1 MTFFLKFQEI
11 FFLKKVPFFYH
22 YTLAIFSSYIRL
34 LPSIRR
40 CNCDISHIKFSSSA
54 KILYKTVSV
63 YTLKVKNMIPKFLY
77 SSQLD
82 HSGKNLVAFPVYEAN
97 LKTGEI
103 IAYNNLK
110 SNRGSKETTVHSPI
124 RH

>member
-1 MTFFLKFQEI
+1 
-11 FFLKKVPFFYH
+11 
-22 YTLAIFSSYIRL
+22 
-34 LPSIRR
+34 
-40 CNCDISHIKFSSSA
+40 
-54 KILYKTVSV
+54 
-63 YTLKVKNMIPKFLY
+63 MIPKFLY

-110 SNRGSKETTVHSPI
+110 SSRVSKETTAHPST

>member
-1 MTFFLKFQEI
+1 
-11 FFLKKVPFFYH
+11 
-22 YTLAIFSSYIRL
+22 
-34 LPSIRR
+34 
-40 CNCDISHIKFSSSA
+40 
-54 KILYKTVSV
+54 
-63 YTLKVKNMIPKFLY
+63 MIPKFLY

-110 SNRGSKETTVHSPI
+110 SSRGSKENATHSPV
-124 RH
+124 RN

>member
-1 MTFFLKFQEI
+1 LQFSPAILDSCRRFEGVFVKFCKSTF
-11 FFLKKVPFFYH
+11 
-22 YTLAIFSSYIRL
+22 A
-34 LPSIRR
+34 
-40 CNCDISHIKFSSSA
+40 SSA
-54 KILYKTVSV
+54 KILDKTVSV

-103 IAYNNLK
+103 IAYNTMK
-110 SNRGSKETTVHSPI
+110 QSRGSKEASQHSPV

>member
-1 MTFFLKFQEI
+1 
-11 FFLKKVPFFYH
+11 
-22 YTLAIFSSYIRL
+22 
-34 LPSIRR
+34 
-40 CNCDISHIKFSSSA
+40 
-54 KILYKTVSV
+54 
-63 YTLKVKNMIPKFLY
+63 MIPKFLY

-110 SNRGSKETTVHSPI
+110 VVEVQRKTQHILLCVIESYLENKIHSI
-124 RH
+124 LANSVSILCGLSIAMKKSIIWVDVV

>member
-1 MTFFLKFQEI
+1 
-11 FFLKKVPFFYH
+11 
-22 YTLAIFSSYIRL
+22 
-34 LPSIRR
+34 
-40 CNCDISHIKFSSSA
+40 
-54 KILYKTVSV
+54 
-63 YTLKVKNMIPKFLY
+63 MIPKFLY

-103 IAYNNLK
+103 IAYNTMK
-110 SNRGSKETTVHSPI
+110 QSRGSKQATQHSTA

>member
-1 MTFFLKFQEI
+1 
-11 FFLKKVPFFYH
+11 
-22 YTLAIFSSYIRL
+22 
-34 LPSIRR
+34 
-40 CNCDISHIKFSSSA
+40 
-54 KILYKTVSV
+54 
-63 YTLKVKNMIPKFLY
+63 MIPKFLY

-103 IAYNNLK
+103 IAYNTMK
-110 SNRGSKETTVHSPI
+110 QGRGSKEASQHSPV

>member
-1 MTFFLKFQEI
+1 
-11 FFLKKVPFFYH
+11 
-22 YTLAIFSSYIRL
+22 
-34 LPSIRR
+34 
-40 CNCDISHIKFSSSA
+40 
-54 KILYKTVSV
+54 
-63 YTLKVKNMIPKFLY
+63 MIPKFLY

-110 SNRGSKETTVHSPI
+110 GSRGSKESSTHSSI